1 MTLKYK
7 RILLKISGEALGGE
21 KGMGFDEPTMDAIC
35 GGVKKAHELGVQIG
49 IVVGGGNFWRG
60 RSSGKMERTLADKIG
75 MLATVMNALAVSD
88 KLEQLGVPTEVFT
101 SITMPQVAQPF
112 TRKDALRAM
121 DEGKIAVFGGG
132 TGNPFFSTDTA
143 AVLRAAEIDAD
154 VILLAKNIDGVYS
167 ADPRKVPDAVKYES
181 ITYSDVLAQ
190 RLQVMDST
198 ATSLSMDNKIPVLL
212 FALKDPE
219 NILRAIMGEKIG
231 TIVQG

>member
-1 MTLKYK
+1 M
-7 RILLKISGEALGGE
+7 
-21 KGMGFDEPTMDAIC
+21 
-35 GGVKKAHELGVQIG
+35 
-49 IVVGGGNFWRG
+49 
-60 RSSGKMERTLADKIG
+60 
-75 MLATVMNALAVSD
+75 
-88 KLEQLGVPTEVFT
+88 
-101 SITMPQVAQPF
+101 
-112 TRKDALRAM
+112 
-121 DEGKIAVFGGG
+121 
-132 TGNPFFSTDTA
+132 
-143 AVLRAAEIDAD
+143 LRAAEIDAD